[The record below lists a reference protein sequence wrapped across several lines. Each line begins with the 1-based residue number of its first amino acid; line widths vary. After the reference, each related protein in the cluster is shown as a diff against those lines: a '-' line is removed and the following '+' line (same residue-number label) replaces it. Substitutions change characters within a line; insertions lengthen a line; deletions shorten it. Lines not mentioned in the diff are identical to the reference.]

1 MAAGLI
7 QDCEGRMMPAAMKKG
22 TRGSRPVKS
31 PALVTRTSGEMLGS
45 RPLPRVVSG
54 RPVLFVLGPVEVG
67 KTSVARRVLGAQLL
81 ERSGA
86 ALNKALTHAA
96 RHRRWPS
103 EYVEAP
109 ALLLDGVERLHG
121 RFGPI
126 SLVGDLL
133 RARAESGLRTV
144 FCQGPNDESVTLL
157 YPEVPL
163 ELGATLL
170 LRFPVG
176 RGRKR
181 YVAERCRA
189 RGIRD
194 CSLAKPAVLMEPW
207 SYARVETFLD
217 RLLDA

>member
-1 MAAGLI
+1 LI
-7 QDCEGRMMPAAMKKG
+7 RDDEGRMMPPTMKKG
-22 TRGSRPVKS
+22 SRAKRTVPRT
-31 PALVTRTSGEMLGS
+31 ALVTRTSGEMLGG

-67 KTSVARRVLGAQLL
+67 KTTVARRVLGAHPL

-96 RHRRWPS
+96 RYRKWPA
-103 EYVEAP
+103 EYLEAP
-109 ALLLDGVERLHG
+109 GLLLDGVERLHG

-126 SLVGDLL
+126 SLIGDLL
-133 RARAESGLRTV
+133 RARSEAGRRTV

-217 RLLDA
+217 RLVDS